1 MRTCSGTKQLIS
13 IAFLSCCLKI
23 RIFHVST
30 LLQVFKRDSPRKLP
44 AYFLKGFIYKMQIL
58 RTGNTASLSSKKPQR
73 VTECS
78 ANCSCLCCFPTSS
91 DSVRHLEEEREWRIE
106 GGRFPFRTAS
116 SDDEFVPWTIS
127 TALICCS
134 EPWVIYRNWE
144 ARGKLWMV
152 WAASQTSLLKSWLLS
167 MEIYVLPFSLPTS
180 YLPKRISF
188 WKHTNRLIESGI
200 ESVL

>member
-1 MRTCSGTKQLIS
+1 
-13 IAFLSCCLKI
+13 
-23 RIFHVST
+23 
-30 LLQVFKRDSPRKLP
+30 
-44 AYFLKGFIYKMQIL
+44 MQIL
-58 RTGNTASLSSKKPQR
+58 RTGTQHPGPVRSLGGLQNAELTAPASAASQPPQILWGILR
-73 VTECS
+73 
-78 ANCSCLCCFPTSS
+78 
-91 DSVRHLEEEREWRIE
+91 RRERRIE

-127 TALICCS
+127 TALIYCS
-134 EPWVIYRNWE
+134 EPWVIHRNWD

-188 WKHTNRLIESGI
+188 WKHTNRLNRVGDRVCSL
-200 ESVL
+200 STVLPFILMIQKFTLLEKDTFKWWGFR